1 MLKLFLWLKNLRRKK
16 IVLLSIVAV
25 ALSCALLI
33 VVASIFSGFIKAV
46 ETSAS
51 DVVGDIVIKPPVRFS
66 SSQNLIAELR
76 KLHGVK
82 AATAILQS
90 QGLLRLDSGDVR
102 AVSVVGIDPVGRAA
116 VMDFKSSLLIQK
128 NSRNAPGFA
137 VANEPNKAG
146 GFLSIGVIA
155 EPNEKNDEYDFAQIK
170 NTIGKEVVLTTG
182 AIAESGGSAGENK
195 FRPRRMQFAVA
206 DIVFTGIY
214 EIDTKFVYV
223 PLNTLQELLYPQQ
236 NNPVDMVQIK
246 LDSGVSSEIVIEA
259 IRRAFD
265 TFARTQLGWG
275 DYLISET
282 QVETAQQMQ
291 ARYIAELHK
300 QMAILMLIFG
310 VVSLGAILLIFCIF
324 YMIVVTKQKDIA
336 ILKSC
341 GASNASIAA
350 IFISYG
356 LFVGVVGSFFGMVIG
371 YIFVR
376 NINAVEQCI
385 NVMFGLKIWK
395 SSVYVFSKIPNEFDV
410 YSAMWIVAAAVVAA
424 AVGALIPAVAAAR
437 LRPVRI
443 LRYE

>member
-51 DVVGDIVIKPPVRFS
+51 DVVGDIIIKPPVRFTG
-66 SSQNLIAELR
+66 SQRLMDELQ
-76 KLHGVK
+76 KLRGVK
-82 AATAILQS
+82 AATAVLSS

-116 VMDFKSSLLIQK
+116 VMDFKSSLVIQK
-128 NSRNAPGFA
+128 NAPQLPNFA
-137 VANEPNKAG
+137 ITGEPNEIG
-146 GFLSIGVIA
+146 GFLGIGVVA
-155 EPNEKNDEYDFAQIK
+155 EPNEKTDEYDFTQIK
-170 NTIGKEVVLTTG
+170 KTIGKEVVLTTG
-182 AIAESGGSAGENK
+182 AIVESSGDTSEK
-195 FRPRRMQFAVA
+195 FRPRRMQFRVT
-206 DIVFTGIY
+206 DVVFTGIY
-214 EIDTKFVYV
+214 EIDTKLVYV
-223 PLNTLQELLYPQQ
+223 PLDTLQELLYPKQGK
-236 NNPVDMVQIK
+236 PVDMVQIK
-246 LDSGVSSEIVIEA
+246 LDNGVSPQIVIGA
-259 IRRAFD
+259 IRLAFD

-282 QVETAQQMQ
+282 EVETAQQMQ

-300 QMAILMLIFG
+300 QMAMLMLIFG

-341 GASNASIAA
+341 GASNTSIAA
-350 IFISYG
+350 VFISYG
-356 LFVGVVGSFFGMVIG
+356 LFVGVVGSFFGMIIG

-376 NINAVEQCI
+376 NINAIEQWI
-385 NVMFGLKIWK
+385 NVIFGLKIWK

-410 YSAMWIVAAAVVAA
+410 YSAMWIVAAAIVAA

>member
-51 DVVGDIVIKPPVRFS
+51 DVVGDIVIKPPVRFCG
-66 SSQNLIAELR
+66 SQQLMGELQ
-76 KLHGVK
+76 KLRGVT
-82 AATAILQS
+82 AATAMLQS

-116 VMDFKSSLLIQK
+116 VMNFKSSLVVQK
-128 NSRNAPGFA
+128 NAPRSPSFA
-137 VANEPNKAG
+137 VAHEPNAAG
-146 GFLSIGVIA
+146 GFLGIGVIA
-155 EPNEKNDEYDFAQIK
+155 EPNEKTDEYDLAQIK
-170 NTIGKEVVLTTG
+170 STIGKEVVLTTG
-182 AIAESGGSAGENK
+182 AIAESGGKGGEK
-195 FRPRRMQFAVA
+195 FRQRRMQFAVT

-223 PLNTLQELLYPQQ
+223 PLDSLQDLLYQQ
-236 NNPVDMVQIK
+236 QGRPVDMVQIK
-246 LDSGVSSEIVIEA
+246 LDSGTVPLNVIGEIRPVFEH
-259 IRRAFD
+259 
-265 TFARTQLGWG
+265 FARTQLGWG
-275 DYLISET
+275 DYLIAET
-282 QVETAQQMQ
+282 EIETAQQMQ

-300 QMAILMLIFG
+300 QMAMLMLIFG

-324 YMIVVTKQKDIA
+324 YMIVITKQKDIA

-341 GASNASIAA
+341 GTSNASIAM
-350 IFISYG
+350 IFVGYG
-356 LFVGVVGSFFGMVIG
+356 LFVGVVGSILGMAIG
-371 YIFVR
+371 YVFVR
-376 NINAVEQCI
+376 NINAVEQWI

-395 SSVYVFSKIPNEFDV
+395 SSVYVFSKIPSEFDV
-410 YSAMWIVAAAVVAA
+410 YSAMWIVAAAIVAA
-424 AVGALIPAVAAAR
+424 AVGALLPAVTAAR

>member
-51 DVVGDIVIKPPVRFS
+51 DVVGDIIIKPPVRFAD
-66 SSQNLIAELR
+66 SQNLMGELQ
-76 KLHGVK
+76 KIHGIK
-82 AATAILQS
+82 AVTAVLSS

-116 VMDFKSSLLIQK
+116 VMDFKSSLTVQK
-128 NSRNAPGFA
+128 NSPDSPSFA
-137 VANEPNKAG
+137 VAHEPNEVG
-146 GFLSIGVIA
+146 GFLGIGVIA
-155 EPNEKNDEYDFAQIK
+155 EPNEKTDEYDLARIK
-170 NTIGKEVVLTTG
+170 AVMGKEVVLTTG
-182 AIAESGGSAGENK
+182 TIADPVAGSTEK
-195 FRPRRMQFAVA
+195 FRPRRMQFKVT
-206 DIVFTGIY
+206 DVVFTGIY

-223 PLNTLQELLYPQQ
+223 PLDTLQELLYPQQ
-236 NNPVDMVQIK
+236 GKPVDMVQIK
-246 LDSGVSSEIVIEA
+246 LDSGISPPIIIGA
-259 IRRAFD
+259 IRLTFD
-265 TFARTQLGWG
+265 NFARTQLGWG
-275 DYLISET
+275 DYLISGTE
-282 QVETAQQMQ
+282 VETAQQMQ

-341 GASNASIAA
+341 GASNTAIAA

-356 LFVGVVGSFFGMVIG
+356 LFVGVVGSFLGMVIG

-376 NINAVEQCI
+376 NINAVEQWI

-395 SSVYVFSKIPNEFDV
+395 SSVYVFSKIPSEFDV
-410 YSAMWIVAAAVVAA
+410 YSAMWIVAAAIVAA

>member
-51 DVVGDIVIKPPVRFS
+51 DVVGDIIIKPPTRFAG
-66 SSQNLIAELR
+66 SQKFMDELQ
-76 KLHGVK
+76 KLRGVK
-82 AATAILQS
+82 AVTAVLQS

-102 AVSVVGIDPVGRAA
+102 AVIVLGVDPVSRAA
-116 VMDFKSSLLIQK
+116 VMDFKSSLVVQK
-128 NSRNAPGFA
+128 NAPYSPSFA
-137 VANEPNKAG
+137 VPNEPNEAG
-146 GFLSIGVIA
+146 GFLGIGVIA
-155 EPNEKNDEYDFAQIK
+155 EPDEKTDLYDFEQVK
-170 NTIGKEVVLTTG
+170 RVIGKEVVLTTG
-182 AIAESGGSAGENK
+182 TIADPVAGGTEK
-195 FRPRRMQFAVA
+195 FRPRRWQFKVT
-206 DIVFTGIY
+206 DVVFSGIY
-214 EIDTKFVYV
+214 EIDTKYVYV
-223 PLNTLQELLYPQQ
+223 PLDTLQELLYPQQ
-236 NNPVDMVQIK
+236 GKPVDMVQIK
-246 LDSGVSSEIVIEA
+246 LDSGISPQIVIGA
-259 IRRAFD
+259 IRLAFD
-265 TFARTQLGWG
+265 NFARTQLGWG

-282 QVETAQQMQ
+282 EIETAQQMQ

-300 QMAILMLIFG
+300 QMAMLMLIFG

-341 GASNASIAA
+341 GTSNASIAM
-350 IFISYG
+350 IFVSYG
-356 LFVGVVGSFFGMVIG
+356 LFVGVVGSLCGMVIG

-376 NINAVEQCI
+376 NINAIEQWV

-395 SSVYVFSKIPNEFDV
+395 SSVYVFSKIPSEFDV
-410 YSAMWIVAAAVVAA
+410 YSAMWIVAAAIVAA